1 MSAIT
6 AAAPGVLLPS
16 VERVR
21 AVRLYRHTE
30 EHSTTSELVRDV
42 VIGAADGL
50 TVPFALAA
58 GLAGAVA
65 QSRIV
70 LTAGL
75 AEIAAGA
82 IAMGLG
88 GFLAARTAAD
98 H

>member
-1 MSAIT
+1 MLMRHPEYHFGQSD
-6 AAAPGVLLPS
+6 
-16 VERVR
+16 
-21 AVRLYRHTE
+21 AVK
-30 EHSTTSELVRDV
+30 DV

-65 QSRIV
+65 GANIV
-70 LTAGL
+70 VTAGL

-88 GFLAARTAAD
+88 DGHCAVLSPSAFRISRQDWFRCCRTCS
-98 H
+98 